1 MAPLRRVLVA
11 NRGEIAVRIVRA
23 CADEG
28 IESVAIVSEADRDS
42 MAAILADSAVCIG
55 PGPSTESY
63 LDIARVINAALL
75 TGCDGLHPGYGFLA
89 ERADLAQA
97 CVDNGIAF
105 VGPSAEA
112 IRRGGDKVEARALAR
127 ALGIPT
133 GAGSDALADVEEAER
148 VAESVGFPV
157 LLKAAAGGG
166 GRGMVLVEQAADLR
180 ERFGSASHEAQ
191 QAFGDGRLYV
201 ERFVSRARHVEVQIL
216 ADSHGNVVHLGE
228 RDCTAQ
234 RRYQKVVE
242 EAPASFVP
250 VEVRARLH
258 AAALDLA
265 RGLDYVGAATMEFIV
280 DAETGE
286 FAFLEVNTRVQVEHP
301 VTEMLTG
308 VDIVREQLRIAGG
321 APLSFTQDDVRLSGH
336 AVECR
341 LNAEDPAAGFLPSP
355 GTVTRW
361 IPPLGGGIRVD
372 SHVFGGYLIPP
383 YYDSM
388 IAKVISHGDDRNAAL
403 GRMDRA
409 LRHLVVDGVRTNREF
424 LRDLIA
430 DPAFVAGEHHTRWVE
445 QAFLPSWSFDGGPE
459 SKNEETS

>member
-23 CADEG
+23 CIDEG
-28 IESVAIVSEADRDS
+28 IESVVVVSEADRDS
-42 MAAILADSAVCIG
+42 MAAVLADQVVCIG
-55 PGPSTESY
+55 PGPSPESY
-63 LDIARVINAALL
+63 LDIDRVLAAATL

-89 ERADLAQA
+89 ERAELAEA
-97 CVDNGIAF
+97 CAKHGVVFI
-105 VGPSAEA
+105 GPSADA

-127 ALGIPT
+127 SLDVPT
-133 GAGSDALADVEEAER
+133 GAGSDALTDVDQAEQ
-148 VAESVGFPV
+148 VAVSVGFPV

-166 GRGMVLVEQAADLR
+166 GRGMVLVEKSSDLR
-180 ERFGSASHEAQ
+180 ERFSSASNEAL

-216 ADSHGNVVHLGE
+216 ADTHGNVVHLGE

-242 EAPASFVP
+242 EAPASFVDP
-250 VEVRARLH
+250 SVRAQLH
-258 AAALDLA
+258 EAALSLA
-265 RGLDYVGAATMEFIV
+265 RGLDYVGAATVEFIV
-280 DAETGE
+280 DAVTGD

-308 VDIVREQLRIAGG
+308 IDIVREQLRIAGG
-321 APLSFTQDDVRLSGH
+321 LPLSFRQEDVRLNGH

-341 LNAEDPAAGFLPSP
+341 LNAEDPAVDFLPSP
-355 GTVTRW
+355 GRVTRW
-361 IPPLGGGIRVD
+361 IPPIGADVRVD

-388 IAKVISHGDDRNAAL
+388 IAKVITHGEDRDAAL
-403 GRMDRA
+403 ATMDRA
-409 LRHLVVDGVRTNREF
+409 LRHLVVDGVQTNRRF
-424 LRDLIA
+424 LLDLIA

-445 QAFLPSWSFDGGPE
+445 QSFLPDWSPE
-459 SKNEETS
+459 TT

>member
-11 NRGEIAVRIVRA
+11 NRGEIAVRIIRA
-23 CADEG
+23 CIDEG

-42 MAAILADSAVCIG
+42 MAAALADQVVCIG
-55 PGPSTESY
+55 PGPSPESY
-63 LDIARVINAALL
+63 LDIDRVLAAATL

-89 ERADLAQA
+89 ERADLAEA
-97 CVDNGIAF
+97 CAENGITF
-105 VGPSAEA
+105 IGPSADA

-127 ALGIPT
+127 SLDVPT
-133 GAGSDALADVEEAER
+133 GAGSDALTDIDEAEQ
-148 VAESVGFPV
+148 VATSVGFPV

-166 GRGMVLVEQAADLR
+166 GRGMVLVEQAEDLR
-180 ERFGSASHEAQ
+180 QRFASASHEAL

-216 ADSHGNVVHLGE
+216 ADTHGNVVHLGE

-250 VEVRARLH
+250 DEVRARLH
-258 AAALDLA
+258 EAALPLA
-265 RGLDYVGAATMEFIV
+265 RGLDYVGAATVEFIV
-280 DAETGE
+280 DAMTGE

-321 APLSFTQDDVRLSGH
+321 LPLSFRQEDVQLVGH

-341 LNAEDPAAGFLPSP
+341 LNAEDPGVGFLPSP
-355 GTVTRW
+355 GRVTRW
-361 IPPLGGGIRVD
+361 IAPIGSSVRVD

-388 IAKVISHGDDRNAAL
+388 IAKIITHGSTRDDAL
-403 GRMDRA
+403 KTMDRA
-409 LRHLVVDGVRTNREF
+409 LRHLVVDGVRTNRGF
-424 LRDLIA
+424 LLDLIS
-430 DPAFVAGEHHTRWVE
+430 DQDFVAGDHHTRWVE
-445 QAFLPSWSFDGGPE
+445 QSFLPSWQPPTD
-459 SKNEETS
+459 NA

>member
-23 CADEG
+23 CIDEG
-28 IESVAIVSEADRDS
+28 IESVVVVSEADRDS
-42 MAAILADSAVCIG
+42 MAAVLADRVVCIG
-55 PGPSTESY
+55 PGPSPSSY
-63 LDIARVINAALL
+63 LDIDRVLAAATL

-89 ERADLAQA
+89 ERAELAEA
-97 CVDNGIAF
+97 CAQNGITF
-105 VGPSAEA
+105 IGPSADA

-127 ALGIPT
+127 SLNIPT
-133 GAGSDALADVEEAER
+133 GAGSDALTDVDEAES
-148 VAESVGFPV
+148 VANSVGFPV

-166 GRGMVLVEQAADLR
+166 GRGMVLVEQDSDLR
-180 ERFGSASHEAQ
+180 DRFASASHEAL

-216 ADSHGNVVHLGE
+216 ADTHGNIVHLGE

-242 EAPASFVP
+242 EAPASSVSP
-250 VEVRARLH
+250 EVRSRLH
-258 AAALDLA
+258 EAALQLA

-280 DAETGE
+280 DAITGE

-321 APLSFTQDDVRLSGH
+321 LPLSFTQADVTLTGH

-341 LNAEDPAAGFLPSP
+341 LNAEDPEHNFLPSP
-355 GTVTRW
+355 GRVTRW
-361 IPPLGGGIRVD
+361 IPPIGSGVRVD

-388 IAKVISHGDDRNAAL
+388 IAKVIVHAPTRTEAL
-403 GRMDRA
+403 LRMDRA
-409 LRHLVVDGVRTNREF
+409 LGHLVVDGVQTNRRF
-424 LRDLIA
+424 LRSLIESP
-430 DPAFVAGEHHTRWVE
+430 DFVAGEHHTRWVE
-445 QAFLPSWSFDGGPE
+445 QDFLPTWSPDGDIHTEE
-459 SKNEETS
+459 SA

>member
-23 CADEG
+23 CIDEG
-28 IESVAIVSEADRDS
+28 IESVVVVSEADRDS
-42 MAAILADSAVCIG
+42 MAALIADRTVCIG
-55 PGPSTESY
+55 PGPSPESY
-63 LDIARVINAALL
+63 LDIDRVLAAATL

-89 ERADLAQA
+89 ERAELAEA
-97 CVDNGIAF
+97 CAENGITF
-105 VGPSAEA
+105 IGPSADA

-127 ALGIPT
+127 SLNIPT
-133 GAGSDALADVEEAER
+133 GAGSDALTDVDEAER
-148 VAESVGFPV
+148 VANSVGFPV

-166 GRGMVLVEQAADLR
+166 GRGMVLVEQDSDLR
-180 ERFGSASHEAQ
+180 DRFASASHEAL

-216 ADSHGNVVHLGE
+216 ADTHGNVVHLGE

-242 EAPASFVP
+242 EAPASSVAP
-250 VEVRARLH
+250 EVRARLH
-258 AAALDLA
+258 EAALELA

-280 DAETGE
+280 DAITGE

-321 APLSFTQDDVRLSGH
+321 LPLSFTQADVVLNGH

-341 LNAEDPAAGFLPSP
+341 LNAEDPAHNFLPSP
-355 GTVTRW
+355 GRVTRW
-361 IPPLGGGIRVD
+361 IPPIGSAVRVD

-388 IAKVISHGDDRNAAL
+388 IAKVIVHAPTRTEAL
-403 GRMDRA
+403 LRMDHA
-409 LRHLVVDGVRTNREF
+409 LDHLVVDGIQTNRGF
-424 LRDLIA
+424 LRDLIKSP
-430 DPAFVAGEHHTRWVE
+430 DFIAGEHHTRWVE
-445 QAFLPSWSFDGGPE
+445 QEFLPTWAPVRDNHSEE
-459 SKNEETS
+459 SA